1 MTPKMAFFR
10 RAKFFDTPKSLILQ
24 GFSRTG
30 LVILMIEN
38 VSGQGVPSFPC
49 DGMHSRH
56 ADKTG
61 TPAKS

>member
-10 RAKFFDTPKSLILQ
+10 GAKIFDTPKSLILQ
-24 GFSRTG
+24 GFPRTG

-56 ADKTG
+56 ANKTG